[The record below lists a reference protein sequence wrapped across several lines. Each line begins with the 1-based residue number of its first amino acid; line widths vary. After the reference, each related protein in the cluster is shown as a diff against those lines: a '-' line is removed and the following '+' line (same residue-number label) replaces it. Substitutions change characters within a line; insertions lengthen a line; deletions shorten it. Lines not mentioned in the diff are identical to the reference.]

1 MKHNCCHNKY
11 YLRFLK
17 CSFLRKVLLF
27 IKHWNMNLL
36 NVYSIDFIF
45 ILFFNI
51 RYHKQKSHFFF
62 SLIDIILK
70 KSDPSL
76 PELLHRSFHRNLQPL
91 STLTKILK
99 NRNGHPYPIQSNNT
113 SQNEE
118 LDDVW
123 IARVERRYT
132 IRAACTLA
140 GCNKPLF
147 MAGRFGRNYKNFR
160 IKL

>member
-51 RYHKQKSHFFF
+51 QYHKQKSHFFF

-70 KSDPSL
+70 KSDPFLFQNYSIDHSIGTFNL
-76 PELLHRSFHRNLQPL
+76 FQLWQKSWKIGMAIRIPFRAITLRKTKNWTMFESRGLNDDIQFARLVHRLAVINHYLWPVASAA
-91 STLTKILK
+91 TIK
-99 NRNGHPYPIQSNNT
+99 T
-113 SQNEE
+113 S
-118 LDDVW
+118 
-123 IARVERRYT
+123 A
-132 IRAACTLA
+132 
-140 GCNKPLF
+140 
-147 MAGRFGRNYKNFR
+147 
-160 IKL
+160 

>member
-51 RYHKQKSHFFF
+51 QYHKQKSHFFF
-62 SLIDIILK
+62 ANWYYLLRRVIHLFQNYSIDHSIGTFNLFQLWQNSWKIGMAIRIPFRAITLRK
-70 KSDPSL
+70 TKNWTMFESRGLNDDIQFARL
-76 PELLHRSFHRNLQPL
+76 VHRLAVINHYLWPVASAA
-91 STLTKILK
+91 TIK
-99 NRNGHPYPIQSNNT
+99 T
-113 SQNEE
+113 S
-118 LDDVW
+118 
-123 IARVERRYT
+123 A
-132 IRAACTLA
+132 
-140 GCNKPLF
+140 
-147 MAGRFGRNYKNFR
+147 
-160 IKL
+160 